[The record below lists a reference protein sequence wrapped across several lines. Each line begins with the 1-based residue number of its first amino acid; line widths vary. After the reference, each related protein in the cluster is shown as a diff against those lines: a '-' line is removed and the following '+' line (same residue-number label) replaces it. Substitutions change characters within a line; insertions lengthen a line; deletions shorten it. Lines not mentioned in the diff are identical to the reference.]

1 MKIALL
7 QMNGGIDPAVNA
19 AVVVSAVADAVGQ
32 GAEVLFTPEMSNML
46 DRDRKRA
53 AEKIACEEDDVFLA
67 EVRKAARQHGIS
79 VHIGS
84 LAVDHGDG
92 KWRNRSI
99 LIDNTGKVR
108 AHYDKIHLFDVELGG
123 GDNWRESSVYKAGA
137 HVVLSDIAG
146 QRLGFSIC
154 YDIRFPA
161 LYRKLA
167 EAKAD
172 IIAIPAAFTV
182 PTGEAHWHVL
192 LRARAIETSS
202 FVIAAAQ
209 CGMHEDGRKTYG
221 HSLVVDP
228 WGRVLHDG
236 GQEPGLAVVE
246 LDMEQIEKVRQRLP
260 SLANAREI
268 EDYTVS

>member
-1 MKIALL
+1 MKVAIL
-7 QMNGGIDPAVNA
+7 QMNGSIDPAANA
-19 AVVVSAVADAVGQ
+19 VAVVSAIADAAAQ
-32 GAEVLFTPEMSNML
+32 GAEIFFTPEMSNML

-53 AEKIACEEDDVFLA
+53 AAKIASEESDVFLA
-67 EVRKAARQHGIS
+67 QVHKAARQYNMN

-84 LAVDHGDG
+84 LALTHEDG

-99 LIDNTGKVR
+99 LIDSTGEIR
-108 AHYDKIHLFDVELGG
+108 ARYDKIHLFDVELGG
-123 GDNWRESSVYKAGA
+123 GDNWRESSVYKAGEQVA
-137 HVVLSDIAG
+137 LSDIAG

-161 LYRKLA
+161 LYRELA
-167 EAKAD
+167 RARAD

-209 CGMHEDGRKTYG
+209 CGTHEDGRKTYG

-228 WGRVLHDG
+228 WGRVLHDAG
-236 GQEPGLAVVE
+236 EDPGLAIVE
-246 LDMEQIEKVRQRLP
+246 LDMEQIQKVRQRLP

-268 EDYTVS
+268 GDYVIS